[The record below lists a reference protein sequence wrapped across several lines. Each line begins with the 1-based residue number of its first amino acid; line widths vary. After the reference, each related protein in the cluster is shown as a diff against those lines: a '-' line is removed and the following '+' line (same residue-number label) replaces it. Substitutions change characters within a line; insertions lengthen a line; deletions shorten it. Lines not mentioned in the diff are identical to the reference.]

1 MSNGAIKIAL
11 IDDDVLALET
21 LRRQLT
27 GFFPG
32 GEFFEFTAAR
42 EFEIFLARESL
53 VNVLVIDAFLDDGV
67 VPEGLRL
74 VSLCRD
80 KFPEAAIF
88 IRSWTGDIS
97 VISGALKNGANDF
110 IAKDAS
116 TETLGAIITDV
127 TAKTKKPVRFDMNV
141 IGATMTAIRERV
153 PRIIESA
160 VNCVYV
166 EGESGTGK
174 EVVADLFQSFLP
186 SGTPFIRLNCATISP
201 HLMMS
206 ELFGH
211 EKGAFTGAAS
221 THVGLI
227 ESAKGGWLFLDEI
240 ALLSPDAQAAL
251 LRAIDNQVIRRVGG
265 NREIKVTFRVISATN
280 EPLSKMVTAGTFRQD
295 LWQRLRETEIRL
307 PPLRERRGEIAE
319 MIEFFRKTMR
329 GGPYHLAPR
338 VTDVLISYDW
348 SGGNIRE
355 LRNTLRSM
363 TEKSV
368 GRELTP
374 ASIPSQIW
382 EQFERRQALVD
393 GVDFLRVSWPGDVMP
408 EYESLAKS
416 LLVEMIRR
424 VYSSKGRLS
433 VRALAKEL
441 GIPKSTLPARLAAL
455 IESGALS
462 RDELRKLVDYAGD

>member
-32 GEFFEFTAAR
+32 GKFFEFTAAR

-53 VNVLVIDAFLDDGV
+53 VNVLVIDAFLDNGA

-116 TETLGAIITDV
+116 TETLGAIITGV
-127 TAKTKKPVRFDMNV
+127 TGKSKNPDRFNMNV

-160 VNCVYV
+160 VNGVYV

-186 SGTPFIRLNCATISP
+186 SGTPFIRLIARRFP
-201 HLMMS
+201 
-206 ELFGH
+206 
-211 EKGAFTGAAS
+211 S
-221 THVGLI
+221 T
-227 ESAKGGWLFLDEI
+227 
-240 ALLSPDAQAAL
+240 
-251 LRAIDNQVIRRVGG
+251 
-265 NREIKVTFRVISATN
+265 
-280 EPLSKMVTAGTFRQD
+280 
-295 LWQRLRETEIRL
+295 
-307 PPLRERRGEIAE
+307 
-319 MIEFFRKTMR
+319 
-329 GGPYHLAPR
+329 
-338 VTDVLISYDW
+338 
-348 SGGNIRE
+348 
-355 LRNTLRSM
+355 
-363 TEKSV
+363 
-368 GRELTP
+368 
-374 ASIPSQIW
+374 
-382 EQFERRQALVD
+382 
-393 GVDFLRVSWPGDVMP
+393 
-408 EYESLAKS
+408 
-416 LLVEMIRR
+416 
-424 VYSSKGRLS
+424 
-433 VRALAKEL
+433 
-441 GIPKSTLPARLAAL
+441 
-455 IESGALS
+455 
-462 RDELRKLVDYAGD
+462 